1 MVIIS
6 TEPVNQKSHSA
17 DINVDSIWRN
27 SIFLRVYLSTFISNI
42 GDRLV
47 VFILPLWVLNV
58 TQSSFLVSIV
68 NAVIT
73 GTTVLLTPFTGTMAD
88 RFSRRKLM
96 ISADIIRFFT
106 MIGLTLLA
114 FENSLPFF
122 ILIILLV
129 VRSLGTSISSPA
141 SNAAIVTFV
150 KDEHIEDAVALR
162 QTMNQL
168 VSIIGPLIGGI
179 LVSFI
184 SYKGIFAIDAL
195 TFLISVLVLTT
206 LKFPK
211 DLNLK
216 RKRNFWEDM
225 KDGVKVIVDNT
236 LLKVLLLSAA
246 LINILGSSLYLCLQV
261 FVVRDMSL
269 SSVWWGIIFTSSPV
283 GIIIGSLLS
292 RKIKLDKKMVSFS
305 FIFVIVVGVLNI
317 FMGLTVNPWL
327 FTTFYFLSG
336 IAFGMSN
343 VYFGILYRKTV
354 PMEKQGRFFGF
365 LNSILLI
372 STPVGVTLTGLVLE
386 SIKSSVF
393 IILIGS
399 LTSLTAFLSY
409 LVIKNKVE

>member
-225 KDGVKVIVDNT
+225 KDGVKVIVDHT

-393 IILIGS
+393 IILIGT